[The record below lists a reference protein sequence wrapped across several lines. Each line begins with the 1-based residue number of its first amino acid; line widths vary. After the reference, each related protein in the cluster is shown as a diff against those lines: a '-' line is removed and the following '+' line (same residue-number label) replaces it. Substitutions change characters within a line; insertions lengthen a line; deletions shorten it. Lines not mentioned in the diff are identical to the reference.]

1 MREFS
6 KAQRKKLNKAALAEK
21 HECHVDYVRMVLRG
35 AREDKSEKAKAIIS
49 DAEKMLEILE
59 PKDTPNV

>member
-1 MREFS
+1 MREFT
-6 KAQRKKLNKAALAEK
+6 KAERKKIDKPAMAAK
-21 HECHVDYVRMVLRG
+21 HGCTEAYVRLVLRG

-49 DAEKMLEILE
+49 DAEKILEILE